1 MYLSAKIIKSSSLLI
16 SSMRPITSPSMIL
29 PTTLKRVLSTTKLLN
44 HHTLISLILVR
55 MLKI

>member
-29 PTTLKRVLSTTKLLN
+29 PTILKRVLSTTKLLN